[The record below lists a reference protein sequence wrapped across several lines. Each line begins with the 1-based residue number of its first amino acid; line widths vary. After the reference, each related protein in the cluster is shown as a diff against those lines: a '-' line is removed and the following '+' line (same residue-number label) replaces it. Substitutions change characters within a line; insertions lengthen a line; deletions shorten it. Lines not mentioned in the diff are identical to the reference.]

1 MIPFSCY
8 FHLDSFVMFPL
19 DCIHDREV
27 QEQNRLGGTFRFRQW
42 TSVYGGKSGE
52 ICLEGNY
59 REDYLHD
66 MRLCQHWA
74 KKNRNLIT
82 NLIMDYFI
90 SKGYVELKQNDW
102 AFESV
107 HNYIGDDN
115 IIRKRVIAAY
125 EGQKCIILLSMRDG
139 VLICISKG
147 HVEWNCSA
155 PHRAGRIEPDF
166 QKYQL
171 ERLCQF
177 HAGNLYGMRER
188 RKDESPMMYKSK
200 EEIIRN
206 ISEKVSVMNEIESV
220 YNFKVAG

>member
-1 MIPFSCY
+1 
-8 FHLDSFVMFPL
+8 MFPL

-27 QEQNRLGGTFRFRQW
+27 QEQSRLGGTFRFRQW
-42 TSVYGGKSGE
+42 TSVYVYGGKSGE

-155 PHRAGRIEPDF
+155 PHGTGRIEPDF

-177 HAGNLYGMRER
+177 YAGNLYGMRER